1 LDLISASGAASMPQ
15 VQRVYEFGSF
25 RIDAA
30 ERLLFRGDELIPLTP
45 EVADTLLV
53 LLSNAG
59 HIVGKDE
66 LMKTVWPDA
75 FVDEGGLARNI
86 SALRKALGEGVDETQ
101 FIETLPKR
109 GYRFVA
115 PLKAGAAE
123 AVETA
128 APATGWPPLA
138 IPRSAWVATA
148 LLAMLAAA
156 TGYYLH
162 RRASAT
168 QRFSSLI
175 VLPLRNVSG
184 DPAQDHIADT
194 MTEELINT
202 LTTIQSLRTISSTT
216 AMTYKGS
223 KKPLTQIARE
233 RDVGAVVEGS
243 VRLSGDQVQIEVR
256 LFDSRT
262 EQPLWTGTYP
272 GDLRNVLKLYNDAA
286 NSIAHEIQVT
296 LTPAEKR
303 RLAIARRV
311 DSAAWLDYSHGRMF
325 WNRRTPEG
333 IAQAIDYFQK
343 SIAKDPGYARA
354 HSGLA
359 DAWALLGS
367 TGADAAPPR
376 EVMPKAKEAAL
387 EAVRLDPS
395 LAEGRTSLG
404 YVLLSYDWDLDGARR
419 QVEQAIA
426 LNPGYA
432 TAHHWYA
439 HYWLAMG
446 QPKKAIEEID
456 KAQLLDP
463 QSLVINAGVGWCL
476 YQARQYGAAVE
487 QYRTMLSIGPEFALG
502 HALLGMTYEQNAAYS
517 DAEVEFNKAKDLQGS
532 LAFALAG
539 LGRTYALAGRR
550 REAQRVVDQ
559 LEQRA
564 PYVPS
569 VYLAAVY
576 AAMGEKDRA
585 IGFTEKALAERSDYM
600 IYLNTDP
607 WAEPLRGDP
616 RFRDILRR
624 VAQGPR

>member
-1 LDLISASGAASMPQ
+1 MPQ
-15 VQRVYEFGSF
+15 DKRVYEFGVF

-45 EVADTLLV
+45 KVADTLLV

-59 HIVGKDE
+59 RIVGKDE
-66 LMKTVWPDA
+66 LMKTIWPDA

-86 SALRKALGEGVDETQ
+86 SALRKALGDGVDEVQ

-115 PLKAGAAE
+115 PLKPEAAGPPG
-123 AVETA
+123 TA
-128 APATGWPPLA
+128 AAPVAARPPLA
-138 IPRSAWVATA
+138 IPRVAWVATA
-148 LLAMLAAA
+148 LLAILAATA
-156 TGYYLH
+156 YYLH
-162 RRASAT
+162 RSASAA

-175 VLPLRNVSG
+175 VLPLENLSG
-184 DPAQDHIADT
+184 DPTQDHIADT

-223 KKPLTQIARE
+223 KKPLPQIARE
-233 RDVGAVVEGS
+233 SDVGAVVEGS
-243 VRLSGDQVQIEVR
+243 VRLSADQVQIEVR
-256 LFDSRT
+256 LYDART

-272 GDLRNVLKLYNDAA
+272 GTLRDVLKLENEAA
-286 NSIAHEIQVT
+286 RSIADEIRVK
-296 LTPAEKR
+296 LTPAEKHQ
-303 RLAIARRV
+303 LATSRPV
-311 DSAAWLDYSHGRMF
+311 DAAAWLDYSHGRMF

-333 IAQAIDYFQK
+333 IAQAIEYFQA

-367 TGADAAPPR
+367 TGADARPPR
-376 EVMPKAKEAAL
+376 DVMPKAREAAL
-387 EAVRLDPS
+387 KAVQLDPS
-395 LAEGRTSLG
+395 LAEGHTSLG
-404 YVLLSYDWDLDGARR
+404 YILLSYDWDLDGARR
-419 QVEQAIA
+419 QFEQAIA
-426 LNPGYA
+426 VNPGYA

-439 HYWLAMG
+439 HYWLAMA
-446 QPKKAIEEID
+446 QPNKALDEVG

-476 YQARQYGAAVE
+476 YHAHQYGVAIE
-487 QYRTMLSIGPEFALG
+487 QYRTTLKIAPEFALG
-502 HALLGMTYEQNAAYS
+502 HALLGMAYEQNGAYS
-517 DAEVEFNKAKDLQGS
+517 DAEVEFNQARDLQGS
-532 LAFALAG
+532 PTFALAG
-539 LGRTYALAGRR
+539 LGRAYALAGRR
-550 REAQRVVDQ
+550 REAQHVADQ
-559 LEQRA
+559 LEHPA
-564 PYVPS
+564 PTRYVPS

-585 IGFTEKALAERSDYM
+585 IAFTRKALEERSDYM

-607 WAEPLRGDP
+607 WAEPLRDDP
-616 RFRDILRR
+616 RFREILRT
-624 VAQGPR
+624 VAQGRR

>member
-1 LDLISASGAASMPQ
+1 MPQ
-15 VQRVYEFGSF
+15 DKRVYEFGVF

-45 EVADTLLV
+45 KVADTLLV

-59 HIVGKDE
+59 RIVGKDE
-66 LMKTVWPDA
+66 LMKTIWPDA

-115 PLKAGAAE
+115 PLKPEAAGPPG
-123 AVETA
+123 TA
-128 APATGWPPLA
+128 AAPVAARPPLA
-138 IPRSAWVATA
+138 IPRVAWVATA
-148 LLAMLAAA
+148 LLAILAATA
-156 TGYYLH
+156 YYLH
-162 RRASAT
+162 RSASAA

-175 VLPLRNVSG
+175 VLPLENLSG
-184 DPAQDHIADT
+184 DPTQDHIADT

-223 KKPLTQIARE
+223 KKPLPQIARE

-243 VRLSGDQVQIEVR
+243 VRLSADQVQIEVR
-256 LFDSRT
+256 LYDART

-272 GDLRNVLKLYNDAA
+272 GTLRDVLKLENEAA
-286 NSIAHEIQVT
+286 RSIADEIRVK
-296 LTPAEKR
+296 LTPAEKHQ
-303 RLAIARRV
+303 LATSRPV
-311 DSAAWLDYSHGRMF
+311 DAAAWLDYSHGRMF

-333 IAQAIDYFQK
+333 IAQAIEYFQA

-367 TGADAAPPR
+367 TGADARPPR
-376 EVMPKAKEAAL
+376 DVMPKAREAAL
-387 EAVRLDPS
+387 KAVQLDPS
-395 LAEGRTSLG
+395 LAEGHTSLG
-404 YVLLSYDWDLDGARR
+404 YILLSYDWDLDGARR
-419 QVEQAIA
+419 QFEQAIA
-426 LNPGYA
+426 VNPGYA

-439 HYWLAMG
+439 HYWLAMA
-446 QPKKAIEEID
+446 QPNKALDEVG

-476 YQARQYGAAVE
+476 YHAHQYGVAIE
-487 QYRTMLSIGPEFALG
+487 QYRTTLKIAPEFALG
-502 HALLGMTYEQNAAYS
+502 HALLGMAYEQNGAYS
-517 DAEVEFNKAKDLQGS
+517 DAEVEFNEARDLQGS
-532 LAFALAG
+532 PTFALAG
-539 LGRTYALAGRR
+539 LGRAYALAGRR
-550 REAQRVVDQ
+550 REAQHVADQ
-559 LEQRA
+559 LEHPA
-564 PYVPS
+564 PTRYVPS

-585 IGFTEKALAERSDYM
+585 IAFTRKALEERSDYM

-607 WAEPLRGDP
+607 WAEPLRDDP
-616 RFRDILRR
+616 RFREILRT
-624 VAQGPR
+624 VAQGRR